1 MAMDKKTLEQLIESL
16 KRQRD
21 ELAVKIHLGKTEA
34 KQEWEKVEAKI
45 RELTEK
51 YKPVMGAL
59 EETGEGVLSALE
71 LAAQE
76 VKNGLDR
83 VRKLL

>member
-1 MAMDKKTLEQLIESL
+1 MVMDKETLEQLIASL

-34 KQEWEKVEAKI
+34 KQEWEKVEEKI

>member
-1 MAMDKKTLEQLIESL
+1 MPMDKQTLEQLIASL

-21 ELAVKIHLGKTEA
+21 ELALKIHLGKAEA
-34 KQEWEKVEAKI
+34 KQEWAKVEEKI
-45 RELTEK
+45 HELSEK
-51 YKPVMGAL
+51 YKPVLGAV

-76 VKNGLDR
+76 VKKGLDR

>member
-1 MAMDKKTLEQLIESL
+1 MPIDRTALEQLITSL

-21 ELAVKIHLGKTEA
+21 ELAVKIHLGKAEA
-34 KQEWEKVEAKI
+34 KQEWERVEKRL
-45 RELTEK
+45 RELSEE
-51 YKPVMGAL
+51 YRPVVDAAS
-59 EETGEGVLSALE
+59 ETGQGVLTALE

-76 VKNGLDR
+76 VKNGLER